1 MPYVLLIL
9 GLIIGVYALYRFF
22 LKANVRQIKSLFLAA
37 LLLALCIAL
46 FYMAVTGR
54 LIAAIALIP
63 PLAPILWGIYKEWK
77 HKDADSAPPAGDNE
91 VKTVQQALEILGL
104 EDGASEDDI
113 QKAYK
118 RLMQK
123 IHPDNEG
130 SEWMAA
136 KLNQARDLLL
146 KDR

>member
-9 GLIIGVYALYRFF
+9 GLIIGLYALYRFF

-37 LLLALCIAL
+37 LLLVLCVAL
-46 FYMAVTGR
+46 FYMAVSGR
-54 LIAAIALIP
+54 LIAALALVP

-77 HKDADSAPPAGDNE
+77 HKDTPSAGHDAE
-91 VKTVQQALEILGL
+91 VTTRQQAYEILGL
-104 EDGASEDDI
+104 DDGASDEDI
-113 QKAYK
+113 QDAYK

-123 IHPDNEG
+123 IHPDHEG

-146 KDR
+146 KK